1 MISQF
6 ITKLTL
12 TFLCA
17 FKPYFYIEFFLYLPM
32 AHLNITFS
40 ILIANVHINI
50 KTAITRC
57 VYILEYLRMKKK
69 TN

>member
-1 MISQF
+1 
-6 ITKLTL
+6 
-12 TFLCA
+12 
-17 FKPYFYIEFFLYLPM
+17 M

-69 TN
+69 TNKLMRLKNKNKHHNLV